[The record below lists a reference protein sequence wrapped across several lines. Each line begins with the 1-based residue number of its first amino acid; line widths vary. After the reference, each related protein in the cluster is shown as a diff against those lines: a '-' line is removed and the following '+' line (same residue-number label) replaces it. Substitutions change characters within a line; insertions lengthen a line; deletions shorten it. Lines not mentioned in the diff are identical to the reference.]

1 MNMKMKKSLAGLA
14 FGLAFAAGAVS
25 ASAATGVLKSPYL
38 IYPNVPSQ
46 MQVLWQDNNT
56 QTDAITLY
64 SDSGYQNQVC
74 QDTSTEYNV
83 TTNLAYGHQ
92 HTYTF
97 GLTGACSVPLATNTM
112 YYYTVNDG
120 TNTYKGSF
128 MTAPNPSDTHVRFL
142 AQGDSRSVPFQL
154 DALMQLMTQ
163 FYQQPGNADYQRLSI
178 ANGDWV
184 STDGDK
190 YWNAEWFMPT
200 QTNVRAYTANVPIN
214 GCKGNHDN
222 TSGYSATFPKYFPFP
237 YPTALGALAPRT
249 GSSANDSDGN
259 PYYNNLF
266 WSFDYG
272 PVHFTMIDEYS
283 TMTSGSAQYLW
294 VQNDLATTTKPW
306 KVLIYHEAAYSA
318 GADGDNS
325 GVRVYESLITQYN
338 VDVVFSGHSHNY
350 ARCGAYNLTQAGSDT
365 IALNVPHITSGGGG
379 APVYPVDL
387 SNAAGWP
394 HVITA
399 WPATEFMTFDVEGN
413 TLTMTAYEVAGLD
426 VDNSK
431 TDSGNTYVQ
440 SSGGSIVAP
449 PAGYPPTNLTM
460 NRIETVVLNH
470 FPNVTSQVTA
480 TPGNLV
486 YNHSTKTYNS
496 TVTLTNNGPALS
508 GDLHLV
514 LDGILN
520 LGTATVPG
528 VGTPDTDYFV
538 EAATQ
543 GTEVPGPPTS
553 VIANNPGAYKSA
565 PAGVGLISNV
575 TVVNQTGSENG
586 EPMIKAP
593 LNGNGLA
600 TGASVTFPVTFSA
613 PTNAKI
619 SFNPIILN
627 ELPGE

>member
-14 FGLAFAAGAVS
+14 CGLAIAAGAVS
-25 ASAATGVLKSPYL
+25 VSAATGVLKSPYL

-56 QTDAITLY
+56 QTDTITLY

-83 TTNLAYGHQ
+83 TTNLTYGHQ

-97 GLTGACSVPLATNTM
+97 GNTVACGALQTNTM

-120 TNTYKGSF
+120 TNTYNGSF
-128 MTAPNPSDTHVRFL
+128 MTAPNPTDTHVRFL

-190 YWNAEWFMPT
+190 YWNAEWFQPT

-214 GCKGNHDN
+214 GVKGNHDN
-222 TSGYSATFPKYFPFP
+222 ASGYSASFPKYYPFP
-237 YPTALGALAPRT
+237 YPTAAGAKAPRT

-259 PYYNNLF
+259 PYYSNLF

-283 TMTSGSAQYLW
+283 TMTVNSAQYNW
-294 VQNDLATTTKPW
+294 VQSDLANTTKPW
-306 KVLIYHEAAYSA
+306 KILIYHEAAYSA

-338 VDVVFSGHSHNY
+338 VDLVFSGHSHNY
-350 ARCGAYNLTQAGSDT
+350 ARCGAYNLTQAGTDT

-379 APVYPVDL
+379 APVYQVDQT
-387 SNAAGWP
+387 NKGNYP

-399 WPATEFMTFDVEGN
+399 WPSIEFMTFDVEGN
-413 TLTMTAYEVAGLD
+413 TLTITSYQANGINQGASAPQTGL
-426 VDNSK
+426 S
-431 TDSGNTYVQ
+431 Y
-440 SSGGSIVAP
+440 
-449 PAGYPPTNLTM
+449 TM
-460 NRIETVVLNH
+460 IEQTVLNH
-470 FPNVTSQVTA
+470 YPNVTPQVTA
-480 TPGNLV
+480 TVSNFG
-486 YNHSTKTYNS
+486 YNHATKQYNG
-496 TVTLTNNGPALS
+496 TVTLTNNGSALS

-520 LGTATVPG
+520 LKGLNT
-528 VGTPDTDYFV
+528 VGT
-538 EAATQ
+538 
-543 GTEVPGPPTS
+543 GTGQLSNQYSTTNPKNSTM
-553 VIANNPGAYKSA
+553 IANNPGAFKSA
-565 PAGVGLISNV
+565 PAGVGLISNI
-575 TVVNQTGSENG
+575 TLVNQTGSNNG

-600 TGASVTFPVTFSA
+600 AGASVTFPVTFSN
-613 PTNAKI
+613 PTNGPI
-619 SFNPIILN
+619 TFNPIILN